1 MSELHGEIRVEAV
14 MAREPPRHIRV
25 HPICP
30 VDEGRHKRASSLGT
44 HGEPEHGYGAK
55 DNLYSRTLSWLKNLK
70 PWTKHSSPDVTRCDA
85 DSPCYNGTS
94 YHGIRSSR
102 LDKNL
107 AQHLRHCSLDYNE
120 ETGARLSRYSLGRSS
135 SFRSRYNQTRYSASF
150 CPDRDSVDAYCGNTA
165 YQPRYAT
172 SAASSCTGHSVVQNR
187 VRPRTGSPLDNHRTS
202 AATDNVGSSQV
213 KFNHYDPLPQHQQM
227 QQNTAAREQTCPAD
241 SGQLKQVCTCCQFHG
256 LQGMT
261 RSLTRNDF
269 KIGDLQEDKTYCC
282 SHQHPENQSTDQTK
296 QTVSQAPTSG
306 LTVTRI
312 LREKLF
318 GRAKSSIILGLE
330 QDDAQKQQHSST
342 SGSTSSTD
350 LGGKSGSSLVKLRHN
365 KYKPVS
371 SDHKYVINRE
381 DKMCRPRSCATLP
394 HDAKLGELPHAGFC
408 TLHSAG
414 ACLWLC
420 AHGCLSQH
428 AAHVQA
434 RSCVFDVGSLAVC

>member
-1 MSELHGEIRVEAV
+1 M
-14 MAREPPRHIRV
+14 
-25 HPICP
+25 
-30 VDEGRHKRASSLGT
+30 
-44 HGEPEHGYGAK
+44 
-55 DNLYSRTLSWLKNLK
+55 
-70 PWTKHSSPDVTRCDA
+70 
-85 DSPCYNGTS
+85 
-94 YHGIRSSR
+94 
-102 LDKNL
+102 
-107 AQHLRHCSLDYNE
+107 
-120 ETGARLSRYSLGRSS
+120 
-135 SFRSRYNQTRYSASF
+135 
-150 CPDRDSVDAYCGNTA
+150 
-165 YQPRYAT
+165 
-172 SAASSCTGHSVVQNR
+172 
-187 VRPRTGSPLDNHRTS
+187 
-202 AATDNVGSSQV
+202 

-282 SHQHPENQSTDQTK
+282 SHQHLENQSTDQTK

-350 LGGKSGSSLVKLRHN
+350 LGGKSGSSLVKLRHK

-428 AAHVQA
+428 AAHVQS